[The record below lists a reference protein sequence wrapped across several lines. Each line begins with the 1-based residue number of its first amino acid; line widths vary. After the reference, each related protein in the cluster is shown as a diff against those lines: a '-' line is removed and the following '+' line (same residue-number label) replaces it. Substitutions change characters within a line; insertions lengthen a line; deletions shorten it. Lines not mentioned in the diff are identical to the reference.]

1 MPKDFCVMGSTRLG
15 VLIGVLVTFVTACAS
30 PLLRV
35 KMDNACLPEAV
46 IEQRIRFIEERLDAH
61 KLHGEIWY
69 WSWMVVNSGA
79 VVGLSLAAGLTDETS
94 DRVDFASQAG
104 LAALGVAD
112 LLIRPLEARYGAD
125 PIRHLPEATRAE
137 KLAKLR
143 AAEDL
148 LYRNAERASERKD
161 WVFHFLNLILNAGVG
176 VATGLAGDATAGA
189 ISAGAGFVGGEIY
202 ILAQPAGPVED
213 WERYQTMVSDRSET
227 KMRFSLQPCDMG
239 LMMRLR
245 W

>member
-1 MPKDFCVMGSTRLG
+1 MLIGILVIFVTGCATPLPRLRTDNTRLPDA
-15 VLIGVLVTFVTACAS
+15 LIE
-30 PLLRV
+30 
-35 KMDNACLPEAV
+35 K
-46 IEQRIRFIEERLDAH
+46 RIRFIEERLDAH
-61 KLHGEIWY
+61 KRHGEIWY

-79 VVGLSLAAGLTDETS
+79 VVGLSVAAGVTDDTP

-112 LLIRPLEARYGAD
+112 LLLRPLEARYGAD

-148 LYRNAERASERKD
+148 LYRNAQRALERKD

-176 VATGLAGDATAGA
+176 IATGAAGDATQGA
-189 ISAGAGFVGGEIY
+189 ISAGAGVVGGEIY
-202 ILAQPAGPVED
+202 ILAQPAGPEKD
-213 WERYQTMVSDRSET
+213 WRQYETMVSDRSHE
-227 KMRFSLQPCDMG
+227 KMRLSLRPCDMG
-239 LMMRLR
+239 LRMTLR